1 MATALLISD
10 NANLLDGWQR
20 ALLGLGIA
28 ADHVAPAEASRM
40 LKAARPRL
48 CLYDLGERRAADT
61 APVLAL
67 MREHPGTAFLAMTAV
82 PDVAEG
88 AALLQG
94 GAKGYCNR
102 LVSKRVFPLV
112 VETVRAGEMWVGALL
127 GQHLLQRGVDVE
139 PVDGDVLSALTPKE
153 QEIARLVGSGRSNK
167 VIAADLGITERTVKA
182 HLSAIFRKTGL
193 SNRVQLALSV
203 SAEQEQHSSL
213 AHA

>member
-1 MATALLISD
+1 MAAALLISD
-10 NANLLDGWQR
+10 NANLLDSWHR

-28 ADHVAPAEASRM
+28 ADRVASAEAPRV
-40 LKAARPRL
+40 LRTARPGL
-48 CLYDLGERRAADT
+48 CLYDLGERRTADKT
-61 APVLAL
+61 PLLAL
-67 MREHPGTAFLAMTAV
+67 MREYPETDFLAMTAV
-82 PDVAEG
+82 PEVAEG
-88 AALLQG
+88 TALLQG

-127 GQHLLQRGVDVE
+127 GQHLLQRGTAVPQPEDA
-139 PVDGDVLSALTPKE
+139 VLSVLTPKE

-167 VIAADLGITERTVKA
+167 VIAADLGIAERTVKA

-193 SNRVQLALSV
+193 SNRVQLALSINGDQERRS
-203 SAEQEQHSSL
+203 SA